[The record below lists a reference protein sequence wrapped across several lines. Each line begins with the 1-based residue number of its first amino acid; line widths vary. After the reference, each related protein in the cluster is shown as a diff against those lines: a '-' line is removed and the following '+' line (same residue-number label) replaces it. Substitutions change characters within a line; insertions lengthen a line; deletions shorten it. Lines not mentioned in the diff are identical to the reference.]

1 MRSRLYKKNRSRISL
16 LDRVVESRRK
26 QPAAQLAV
34 EPTADMAVELAA
46 ESLVTPI
53 AESSGQSVKKKR
65 FFWHSMLDRLRRPV
79 GFRAI
84 FLLLLTWVIMLAI
97 IWGAF
102 KEIMSLGAP
111 SKPKQSIIQTEQKAL
126 IELLGALVLG
136 GVGLSLVMT
145 PALKRSHDRQED
157 DRPTKAL

>member
-16 LDRVVESRRK
+16 LDRVIESRRK
-26 QPAAQLAV
+26 K
-34 EPTADMAVELAA
+34 PTAHPAVELAA
-46 ESLVTPI
+46 ESWVEPI
-53 AESSGQSVKKKR
+53 AESPVRSAKKR
-65 FFWHSMLDRLRRPV
+65 FFWHSILDRLRRPV

-102 KEIMSLGAP
+102 QEIMSLGAP
-111 SKPKQSIIQTEQKAL
+111 NKPKQSIIQTEQKAL
-126 IELLGALVLG
+126 IELLGALVVG

-145 PALKRSHDRQED
+145 PALKRSSHLRED
-157 DRPTKAL
+157 ASIAAQLNPSKD

>member
-26 QPAAQLAV
+26 QPAV
-34 EPTADMAVELAA
+34 EPAVELAA
-46 ESLVTPI
+46 ESLVEPI
-53 AESSGQSVKKKR
+53 AESSGRSVKKKR
-65 FFWHSMLDRLRRPV
+65 FFWHAMLDRLRRPV

-145 PALKRSHDRQED
+145 PALKRSPHPKEESRL
-157 DRPTKAL
+157 K

>member
-16 LDRVVESRRK
+16 LDRVIESRRK
-26 QPAAQLAV
+26 K
-34 EPTADMAVELAA
+34 PTAHPAVELAA
-46 ESLVTPI
+46 ESWVEPI
-53 AESSGQSVKKKR
+53 AESTVRSSKKR
-65 FFWHSMLDRLRRPV
+65 FFWHAMLDRLRRPV

-84 FLLLLTWVIMLAI
+84 FLLLLTWVILLAI

-102 KEIMSLGAP
+102 KEIISLGAP

-126 IELLGALVLG
+126 IELLGALVIG

-145 PALKRSHDRQED
+145 PALKRSSHPREELPIAAQLKPSKD
-157 DRPTKAL
+157 

>member
-1 MRSRLYKKNRSRISL
+1 MRSRLYRKNRSRISL

-26 QPAAQLAV
+26 KSCANTVLELSAGLVAGS
-34 EPTADMAVELAA
+34 TARSPKE
-46 ESLVTPI
+46 
-53 AESSGQSVKKKR
+53 R
-65 FFWHSMLDRLRRPV
+65 FFWHAMLDRLRRPV

-126 IELLGALVLG
+126 IELLGALVVG

-145 PALKRSHDRQED
+145 PSLKRSSHPRED
-157 DRPTKAL
+157 ASIAARLNSSKD

>member
-16 LDRVVESRRK
+16 LDRVVKSRRK
-26 QPAAQLAV
+26 EPATKL
-34 EPTADMAVELAA
+34 TS
-46 ESLVTPI
+46 ESLVEPI
-53 AESSGQSVKKKR
+53 AESAVRSSKKR
-65 FFWHSMLDRLRRPV
+65 FFWHIIMDRLRRPV

-102 KEIMSLGAP
+102 KEIISLGAP

-126 IELLGALVLG
+126 IELLGALVMG
-136 GVGLSLVMT
+136 GAGLSLVMT
-145 PALKRSHDRQED
+145 PALKRSSHPKEEAPIAVQLNPSKE
-157 DRPTKAL
+157 